1 MGGVRGDPSVR
12 GVLGVDGVGGV
23 AGVGGVRIF
32 CLLLLFFLCRGLK
45 KSDSVFMLLYLLSF
59 GCCLLWMQNRVE

>member
-12 GVLGVDGVGGV
+12 GVLGVDGAGGV

-32 CLLLLFFLCRGLK
+32 GLLPFFLCRGLK
-45 KSDSVFMLLYLLSF
+45 KSGSVFMLLYLPSF
-59 GCCLLWMQNRVE
+59 RCCLVWMQNRVE